1 MFKQTTLLAW
11 GLILMSLLCTPIY
24 SQVDTLKSKVFQSLI
39 YTQSSGIDTLPP
51 LVLIHGLGSEAHHDW
66 DSLSPYLEKHH
77 RVIQFDLPG
86 FGQSTPSS
94 QQLTPQSLADLTLE
108 VVKHYQLDQ
117 FQLIGHSLGGA
128 VALQYAASYPQGLT
142 HLYLIDAAGILQRTA
157 FTKKIAHLDG
167 DHPLQDIASGVME
180 KFSFMAKA
188 IDYVDDNEDLREK
201 VMAKKSHLQAAHGLI
216 TTNLGPAIHQLK
228 VPTTIIWGQEDKI
241 APLRVAKLLKYAL
254 ATPPLY
260 IIPDAGHVPISSHAS
275 IVASI
280 LQGSSTITPTQMKAL
295 QAQASNTRV
304 YRCQDQSGVKLKGVY
319 QLIELEHCNVE
330 MKDVQ
335 VGQLKIQDSKVKG
348 ENILILGQSGP
359 SLIEESVVEFTQ
371 LQLYLGHPVQISGSR
386 LDWAGGAIH
395 GDLDQ
400 VKIQAS
406 SKLIFSVL
414 NSYQASQSFIL
425 HLDQDLKET
434 SLKKLTP

>member
-11 GLILMSLLCTPIY
+11 GLILMNLLCAPIY

-39 YTQSSGIDTLPP
+39 YIQSSGTDTLPP
-51 LVLIHGLGSEAHHDW
+51 VVLIHGLGSEAHHDW
-66 DSLSPYLEKHH
+66 DSLSTYLEKHH
-77 RVIQFDLPG
+77 RVIQFDFPG

-94 QQLTPQSLADLTLE
+94 QQLTPQSLADLTQE
-108 VVKHYQLDQ
+108 VVKHYQLEQ
-117 FQLIGHSLGGA
+117 FQLLGHSLGGA

-167 DHPLQDIASGVME
+167 DHPLQNIASGVME

-254 ATPPLY
+254 GTPPLY
-260 IIPDAGHVPISSHAS
+260 IIPDAGHVPITSHTS

-280 LQGSSTITPTQMKAL
+280 ILGSSVIPPTQMEILPSK
-295 QAQASNTRV
+295 ASNSRV
-304 YRCQDQSGVKLKGVY
+304 YRCEDQSGVKLSGVY
-319 QLIELEHCNVE
+319 QLIELKHCNVQ

-335 VGQLKIQDSKVKG
+335 VQQLKIQDSKVKG
-348 ENILILGQSGP
+348 ENLLILGQTGP
-359 SLIEESVVEFTQ
+359 SLIEESVVELTQ
-371 LQLYLGHPVQISGSR
+371 LQLYLEHPIQISGSR
-386 LDWAGGAIH
+386 LDWAGGSIH
-395 GDLDQ
+395 GDLKHFQ
-400 VKIQAS
+400 IQDS

-414 NSYQASQSFIL
+414 NSYQATRIFIL
-425 HLDQDLKET
+425 HMDQDLKDT
-434 SLKKLTP
+434 TLKSLAD